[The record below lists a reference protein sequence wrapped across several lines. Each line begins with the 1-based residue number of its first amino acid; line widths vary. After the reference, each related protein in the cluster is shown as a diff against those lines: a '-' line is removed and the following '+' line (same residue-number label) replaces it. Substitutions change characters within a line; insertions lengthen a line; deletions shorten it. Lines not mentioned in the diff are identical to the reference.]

1 MTKDGTNFVIIPIK
15 ILDKA
20 KSRLSKYLPD
30 EKRKQFCLAMFKDV
44 IKTVRARDKV
54 KEVVVVSNDPM
65 VTQLVERFGAVLLPD
80 KTHGLNCT
88 ISNTVNW
95 CVKNGA
101 TSVLVLP
108 ADIPLIKVED
118 LDEIYSLAERA
129 SMTITPSR
137 DGRGTNALLLKPP
150 KISPTFYGPL
160 SFQKHIQEAAKLG
173 LKFLCYTSPRIALDI
188 DTINDLKYFVSLRA
202 KQTLAYNELEKAG
215 LISIL
220 ETFS

>member
-1 MTKDGTNFVIIPIK
+1 MTKDETNFVIIPIK

-20 KSRLSKYLPD
+20 KSRLSKYLPN
-30 EKRKQFCLAMFKDV
+30 EKRKQFCLAMFEDV
-44 IKTVRARDKV
+44 I
-54 KEVVVVSNDPM
+54 
-65 VTQLVERFGAVLLPD
+65 
-80 KTHGLNCT
+80 KTHGLNSI

-95 CVKNGA
+95 CVENSA

-108 ADIPLIKVED
+108 ADIPLITVKD

-129 SMTITPSR
+129 SMTISPSR

-150 KISPTFYGPL
+150 KISSTFYGTL
-160 SFQKHIQEAAKLG
+160 SFQKHIQEATKLG